1 MKTHLQLVV
10 ILILSYLLVGCCNPG
25 SEPGPPYGPA
35 DDVSRYDGSDGYKSI
50 DYTYYCKNG
59 KYISVT
65 YVRKDECSDYGKDSE
80 FTSSGICGYNK
91 LAEQLRDLNPKAQRI
106 LLSNLG
112 YKIDTVY
119 YHGSRSTG
127 INEP

>member
-1 MKTHLQLVV
+1 MKNILQLTTLV
-10 ILILSYLLVGCCNPG
+10 LLPYIFVGCCNSG

-35 DDVSRYDGSDGYKSI
+35 NDVSTYDGGDGYKSI

-65 YVRKDECSDYGKDSE
+65 YVRKDECSNYNKDSE

-91 LAEQLRDLNPKAQRI
+91 LTDQLRGLSGNDQRRI
-106 LLSNLG
+106 LIDSG
-112 YKIDTVY
+112 HKIDTLY
-119 YHGSRSTG
+119 RNGSRNSG
-127 INEP
+127 IVEP